1 MLRSS
6 RRHPSRSAQTH
17 STIMQTIAE
26 LPGHREPS
34 AMKNI
39 VLIIAARPT
48 GFAEKLTGQRCNDSC
63 SWTISTKYYE
73 TAVTVNNCLLRE
85 ATDDDLA
92 ETECEALVLVGQR
105 AQKEELAAIKGW
117 YDTKRKNRMRDAS
130 ISLLVLEENPTDSNI
145 DESSEK
151 ELHWCLSNGFELVRV
166 STTDD
171 AWDGR
176 LDREEGQG
184 MPRVMEALAAHVWP
198 GCTMKSRK
206 EMNGQKEQ
214 STAVVGESE
223 PSFEPSQDED
233 AFEKLLSEMTS
244 VSDALGTVLKVG
256 CVDAREQLR
265 RMPDGERRDRAASLA
280 LKLAKYFEDE

>member
-1 MLRSS
+1 
-6 RRHPSRSAQTH
+6 
-17 STIMQTIAE
+17 MQNIAE
-26 LPGHREPS
+26 LPEYGKAS
-34 AMKNI
+34 AMKNDILI
-39 VLIIAARPT
+39 VASRPT
-48 GFAEKLTGQRCNDSC
+48 AFGEKLTGQCCDDSC

-73 TAVTVNNCLLRE
+73 AAVTVNNCLLRE
-85 ATDDDLA
+85 VADDHLA

-105 AQKEELAAIKGW
+105 TQKEELATIKRW
-117 YDTKRKNRMRDAS
+117 YETKRKGKMEDAS
-130 ISLLVLEENPTDSNI
+130 ISLLVLEENPSDLDI
-145 DESSEK
+145 DASCEE

-176 LDREEGQG
+176 LDSEEGQG
-184 MPRVMEALAAHVWP
+184 MPRVMAALAAHVWP

-206 EMNGQKEQ
+206 EMDGQKEQ
-214 STAVVGESE
+214 SPATIDESE

-244 VSDALGTVLKVG
+244 VSNEHGRVVKVG

-265 RMPDGERRDRAASLA
+265 RMPDEERRDRAASLA